1 MPDENM
7 KNSLKTTHL
16 FNPDNDLALG
26 NGDANY
32 LPPQSARQMAHDL
45 AILPMWFAQ
54 PGDAVVIP
62 HSEALYYWSK
72 TLTKQ
77 LNTTDVEWITSV
89 DKMPEQPIS
98 PWGWN
103 PALIKQL
110 AQRGVAG
117 QWLPDARQMALWR
130 DLSHRRTASE
140 MLTCLM
146 ARLEE
151 TGKFVGKSYVC
162 PDEESIR
169 AVLAEHPQTLLKAPW
184 SGSGKG
190 LRRGQA
196 DFSPPFSGWCLRILS
211 QQGAVIGEPFYRR
224 VKDFAMEFRSS
235 GDGSAV
241 EFCGY
246 SYFMTDENGAY
257 KGNLLMSD
265 EAIESALSVY
275 VNVSALHQLREELC
289 RLMSMKFSSLYS
301 GYIGV
306 DMMVC
311 DITEPDSTAERHYA
325 IHPCVEINM
334 RMNMG
339 VVSHILYERY
349 VQPGK
354 TGHFFIEYHS
364 SPERLQAVH
373 RERQEGFPCIISDEG
388 RLSQGYQPLT
398 PIGRTTQFFAGMII
412 DGTI

>member
-1 MPDENM
+1 MPFEVKM
-7 KNSLKTTHL
+7 TRI

-32 LPPQSARQMAHDL
+32 LPPQSARQMAADL
-45 AILPMWFAQ
+45 AFLPVWYAQ
-54 PGDAVVIP
+54 AGDAVVIP
-62 HSEALYYWSK
+62 GSDMLYYWSK
-72 TLTKQ
+72 TSHDSLEHV
-77 LNTTDVEWITSV
+77 DVEWIIGG
-89 DKMPEQPIS
+89 DKLPECPVS

-103 PALIKQL
+103 KALVKML
-110 AQRGVAG
+110 AQRGLQAR
-117 QWLPDARQMALWR
+117 WLPDTEQMDRWR
-130 DLSHRRTASE
+130 NLSHRSTASE
-140 MLTCLM
+140 LLDALM
-146 ARLEE
+146 ERLGG
-151 TGKFVGKSYVC
+151 TGHFVGKSYVC
-162 PDEESIR
+162 RNEKDIISC
-169 AVLAEHPQTLLKAPW
+169 LSKHPQTIFKAPW

-311 DITEPDSTAERHYA
+311 DITEPDNTAERHYA